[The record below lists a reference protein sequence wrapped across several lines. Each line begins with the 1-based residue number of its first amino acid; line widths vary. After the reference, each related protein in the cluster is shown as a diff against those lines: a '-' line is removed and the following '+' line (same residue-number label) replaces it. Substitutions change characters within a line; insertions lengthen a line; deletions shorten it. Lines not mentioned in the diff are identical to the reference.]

1 MALPSSRDWIFS
13 VKTFSA
19 SMLALYIA
27 LKLELPRPYWAMATV
42 YIVSNPFVGA
52 TTSKA
57 LYRTIGTML
66 GAAASVALVP
76 PLVETPYLLSAAI
89 ALWMGVM
96 LYLSITDRTAK
107 SYVFLLAGYTL
118 PLIAFPTV
126 TDPTTVFDVAVTRT
140 EEIVLGI
147 CCASV
152 VNTVILPNR
161 LAPVLA
167 ERTRAWFRD
176 AAFYAVETL
185 AGHPIGKDILA
196 CRQRMAVTLNG
207 LELLL
212 SQLSYDHTRP
222 DIVRQTHEL
231 RGRMGILLPII
242 SSLSDPLRVLR
253 EGGFAGT
260 DALNAVAADIAQW
273 IDATKLHPDA
283 QSELDVHHS
292 AEQLRTAIAGLEPAR
307 DTLHSWDHAL
317 VSSLLVRMRML
328 VDLWEDCICL
338 HHAIAEDDFEGWTPQ
353 FRHWRVGAVGRFFD
367 HGILSFSTI
376 IAMSAVFIACVLW
389 IESGWEDGAA
399 GVSLAAVA
407 CCFFAALDDPASGV
421 FRFFVSG
428 AVSIVAAGLYLF
440 LVLPNMHDF
449 AMLVIVFAV
458 PFICVGT
465 LMPHPRFSLMATLV
479 ALNTATFISIQSAYE
494 ADFQVFLNGNTSA
507 LVGLLFAY
515 LWIRVTRPFGTELA
529 ARRLIRSSW
538 EDVVS
543 AASPNPVPDP
553 QPMSA
558 RMLDRLLQL
567 LPRLPVNDEDHPLS
581 SDSFRDM
588 RAGLNTIDLK
598 IEREQVSPTLRPAI
612 DRVLGA
618 LREHFGDRIARNAR
632 IAPPTTLLNAID
644 AALGDIM
651 RASLAGASLDSMHTL
666 VSLRLAVFPNTP
678 PPASLNLEARP

>member
-1 MALPSSRDWIFS
+1 MALPSTRDWIFS

-66 GAAASVALVP
+66 GAAASVLFVP
-76 PLVETPYLLSAAI
+76 PLVATPYLLSGVI
-89 ALWMGVM
+89 ALWMGAM

-118 PLIAFPTV
+118 PLIALPTV
-126 TDPTTVFDVAVTRT
+126 TDPTTVFDVAITRT

-152 VNTVILPNR
+152 VNSVILPSR

-167 ERTRAWFRD
+167 ERTRAWFGD
-176 AAFYAVETL
+176 AAFYATEML
-185 AGHPIGKDILA
+185 AGHALSKDILA

-222 DIVRQTHEL
+222 DIVRQAHEL

-242 SSLSDPLRVLR
+242 SSLGDPLRVLR
-253 EGGFAGT
+253 ESGFAGM
-260 DALNAVAADIAQW
+260 DALNALFADIATW
-273 IDATKLHPDA
+273 IEATKRHPDTQA
-283 QSELDVHHS
+283 ELGVHRA
-292 AEQLRTAIAGLEPAR
+292 AEQLRAAIARLEPPR
-307 DTLHSWDHAL
+307 ETLHLWDHAL
-317 VSSLLVRMRML
+317 LSGLLVRVRML
-328 VDLWEDCICL
+328 VDLWQDCICL
-338 HHAIAEDDFEGWTPQ
+338 HHAIAKDDFSAWRPQ
-353 FRHWRVGAVGRFFD
+353 FRHWRVGSVGRFFD

-376 IAMSAVFIACVLW
+376 TAMAAVFLACVLW
-389 IESGWEDGAA
+389 IESGWQDGAA

-421 FRFFVSG
+421 FRFFTSG
-428 AVSIVAAGLYLF
+428 AISIVVAGLYLF

-449 AMLVIVFAV
+449 VMLVIVFAV

-465 LMPHPRFSLMATLV
+465 LMAHPRFSLMATLV

-515 LWIRVTRPFGTELA
+515 LWIRVTRPFGSELA
-529 ARRLIRSSW
+529 ARRLVRASW
-538 EDVVS
+538 QDVVS

-567 LPRLPVNDEDHPLS
+567 LPRQPIDDIEHPQS
-581 SDSFRDM
+581 SNSFRDM
-588 RAGLNTIDLK
+588 RAGLNAMDLK
-598 IEREQVSPTLRPAI
+598 LEREQVAPSLRPGI
-612 DRVLGA
+612 DRVLQA
-618 LREHFGDRIARNAR
+618 MREHFEQRIARNAY
-632 IAPPTTLLNAID
+632 IAPPTVLLNAID
-644 AALGDIM
+644 AALGDVM
-651 RASLAGASLDSMHTL
+651 RASLAGASLDSMHIL
-666 VSLRLAVFPNTP
+666 LSLRLAVFPNTP
-678 PPASLNLEARP
+678 PPAALKLEAQP

>member
-1 MALPSSRDWIFS
+1 MALPSTRDWIFS
-13 VKTFSA
+13 VKTFGA

-66 GAAASVALVP
+66 GAAASVLFVP
-76 PLVETPYLLSAAI
+76 PLVETPYLLSGVV
-89 ALWMGVM
+89 ALWMGAM

-118 PLIAFPTV
+118 PLIALPTV
-126 TDPTTVFDVAVTRT
+126 ADPTTVFDVAVTRT

-147 CCASV
+147 CCASI
-152 VNTVILPNR
+152 VNSVILPSR

-167 ERTRAWFRD
+167 ERTRAWFGD
-176 AAFYAVETL
+176 AAFYATEMLT
-185 AGHPIGKDILA
+185 GHPLSKDILA

-222 DIVRQTHEL
+222 DIVRQAHEL

-242 SSLSDPLRVLR
+242 SSLGDPLRVLR
-253 EGGFAGT
+253 ESGFAGM
-260 DALNAVAADIAQW
+260 DALNALFADIARW
-273 IDATKLHPDA
+273 IDATKQHPDA
-283 QSELDVHHS
+283 QAEFDVHQA
-292 AEQLRTAIAGLEPAR
+292 AEQLRGAIARLEPPR
-307 DTLHSWDHAL
+307 ETLHLWNHAL
-317 VSSLLVRMRML
+317 LSSLLVRVRML
-328 VDLWEDCICL
+328 VDLWQDCISL
-338 HHAIAEDDFEGWTPQ
+338 HHAIAKDDFSAWSPQ
-353 FRHWRVGAVGRFFD
+353 FRHWRVGGVGRFFD

-376 IAMSAVFIACVLW
+376 TAMAAVFLACVLW
-389 IESGWEDGAA
+389 VESGWQDGAA

-421 FRFFVSG
+421 FRFFVAG
-428 AVSIVAAGLYLF
+428 AVSIVVAGLYLF
-440 LVLPNMHDF
+440 LVLPNMHDYV
-449 AMLVIVFAV
+449 MLVIVFAV

-465 LMPHPRFSLMATLV
+465 LMAHPRFSLMATLV

-494 ADFQVFLNGNTSA
+494 ADFQVFLNGNLSA

-529 ARRLIRSSW
+529 ARRQIRSSW
-538 EDVVS
+538 QDVVT
-543 AASPNPVPDP
+543 AASPEPVPDP

-567 LPRLPVNDEDHPLS
+567 LPRLPVDDVAHPLS

-598 IEREQVSPTLRPAI
+598 LEREQVSPSLRPGI
-612 DRVLGA
+612 DRVLQA
-618 LREHFGDRIARNAR
+618 MREHFERRIARNAHL
-632 IAPPTTLLNAID
+632 APPTILLNAID
-644 AALGDIM
+644 AALGDVM
-651 RASLAGASLDSMHTL
+651 RAALTGASLDSMHTL
-666 VSLRLAVFPNTP
+666 LSLRLAVFPNTP
-678 PPASLNLEARP
+678 PPPALDVEPQP

>member
-1 MALPSSRDWIFS
+1 MALPTSRDWIFS
-13 VKTFSA
+13 VKTFTA

-57 LYRTIGTML
+57 LYRTLGTML

-89 ALWMGVM
+89 AIWMGIM

-126 TDPTTVFDVAVTRT
+126 TDPTTIFDVAITRT

-161 LAPVLA
+161 LAPVLG

-185 AGHPIGKDILA
+185 AGHPIGKDILV

-212 SQLSYDHTRP
+212 SQLAYDHTRP
-222 DIVRQTHEL
+222 DIVRQTHQL
-231 RGRMGILLPII
+231 RGRMGMLLPVI

-253 EGGFAGT
+253 AGGFTGIE
-260 DALNAVAADIAQW
+260 ALNALAAEISRW
-273 IDATKLHPDA
+273 IDATRQHPEA
-283 QSELDVHHS
+283 GSELDVHSS
-292 AEQLRTAIAGLEPAR
+292 AERLRAAIASLEPPR
-307 DTLHSWDHAL
+307 ESLQSWDHAL
-317 VSSLLVRMRML
+317 ASSLLVRMTML
-328 VDLWEDCICL
+328 VELWEDCISL
-338 HHAIAEDDFEGWTPQ
+338 HHAIAKDRLEEWTPQ
-353 FRHWRVGAVGRFFD
+353 FHHWRLGAVSRFFD
-367 HGILSFSTI
+367 HGILSFSTV
-376 IAMSAVFIACVLW
+376 IAMSAVFIASVLW
-389 IESGWEDGAA
+389 IESGWQDGAA

-421 FRFFVSG
+421 FSFFVSG

-440 LVLPNMHDF
+440 LVLPNVHDF
-449 AMLVIVFAV
+449 AMLVVVFAV

-465 LMPHPRFSLMATLV
+465 LMPLPRFSLMATLV

-515 LWIRVTRPFGTELA
+515 LWIRVTRPFGAELA

-558 RMLDRLLQL
+558 RMLDRLLLL
-567 LPRLPVNDEDHPLS
+567 LPRLPVSEADHLPS

-598 IEREQVSPTLRPAI
+598 IEREQVSPSLRPAI
-612 DRVLGA
+612 DRVLRA
-618 LREHFGDRIARNAR
+618 LSEHFGLRIARNTR
-632 IAPPTTLLNAID
+632 MVPPAALLNAID
-644 AALGDIM
+644 AALADIV

-666 VSLRLAVFPNTP
+666 ISLRLAVFPNTP
-678 PPASLNLEARP
+678 PPASLKLEAPS

>member
-1 MALPSSRDWIFS
+1 MTLPTFRDWIFS

-19 SMLALYIA
+19 AMLALYIA

-57 LYRTIGTML
+57 LYRTLGTML
-66 GAAASVALVP
+66 GAAASVVLVP
-76 PLVETPYLLSAAI
+76 PLVGTPYLLSAAI

-96 LYLSITDRTAK
+96 LYVSITDRTAR
-107 SYVFLLAGYTL
+107 SYVCLLAGYTL
-118 PLIAFPTV
+118 PLIAFSTV
-126 TDPTTVFDVAVTRT
+126 TDPTTVFDIAVTRT

-152 VNTVILPNR
+152 VNTVILPSR

-176 AAFYAVETL
+176 AAFYATETL
-185 AGHPIGKDILA
+185 AGHPIGNDILA
-196 CRQRMAVTLNG
+196 SRQRMAVTLNG

-222 DIVRQTHEL
+222 DIVRQTREL
-231 RGRMGILLPII
+231 RSRMGILLPII
-242 SSLSDPLRVLR
+242 SALSDPLRVMR
-253 EGGFAGT
+253 ASGFDDK
-260 DALNAVAADIAQW
+260 DAVNALVADIARW
-273 IDATKLHPDA
+273 IEATKQHPDA
-283 QSELDVHHS
+283 QEKFDVHRS
-292 AEQLRTAIAGLEPAR
+292 AEQLRAAMARIEPPR
-307 DTLHSWDHAL
+307 ETLHSWDHAL
-317 VSSLLVRMRML
+317 VSSLLVRAKML
-328 VDLWEDCICL
+328 VDLWEDCITL
-338 HHAIAEDDFEGWTPQ
+338 HHAIANDDLEAWTPQ
-353 FRHWRVGAVGRFFD
+353 FHHWRFGGVAQYFD
-367 HGILSFSTI
+367 HGIVGFSTI
-376 IAMSAVFIACVLW
+376 TSMIGVFVACVLW

-421 FRFFVSG
+421 YRFFVGG
-428 AVSIVAAGLYLF
+428 AVSVIAAGLYLF
-440 LVLPNMHDF
+440 LVLPNVHDF

-458 PFICVGT
+458 PFIWVGT

-507 LVGLLFAY
+507 LAGLLFAY
-515 LWIRVTRPFGTELA
+515 LWIRVTRPFGSELA

-538 EDVVS
+538 EDVVT

-553 QPMSA
+553 LPMSA

-567 LPRLPVNDEDHPLS
+567 LPRLPVNDEDLPVS

-588 RAGLNTIDLK
+588 RAGLNTIDLQS
-598 IEREQVSPTLRPAI
+598 ERERVSPPLRAAI
-612 DRVLGA
+612 DRVLLG
-618 LREHFGDRIARNAR
+618 LRDHFEHRIARNSR
-632 IAPPTTLLNAID
+632 LAPPTTLLQAID
-644 AALGDIM
+644 AALSDTV
-651 RASLAGASLDSMHTL
+651 RASLRGASLDSMHTL
-666 VSLRLAVFPNTP
+666 ISLRLAVFPNTP
-678 PPASLNLEARP
+678 PPASLTVEAQP

>member
-1 MALPSSRDWIFS
+1 MALPSTRDWIFS

-57 LYRTIGTML
+57 LYRTLGTML
-66 GAAASVALVP
+66 GAAASVLLVP

-89 ALWMGVM
+89 ALWMGAM

-118 PLIAFPTV
+118 PLIALPTV
-126 TDPTTVFDVAVTRT
+126 TDPATVFDVALTRT

-152 VNTVILPNR
+152 VNTVILPSR

-167 ERTRAWFRD
+167 ARTRAWFVD
-176 AAFYAVETL
+176 AAFYATEML
-185 AGHPIGKDILA
+185 AGHPLSKEILA

-253 EGGFAGT
+253 ESGFAGM
-260 DALNAVAADIAQW
+260 DALNALFADIARW
-273 IDATKLHPDA
+273 IEATKRHPDA
-283 QSELDVHHS
+283 QAELDVHRS
-292 AEQLRTAIAGLEPAR
+292 AELLRAAIARLEPPR
-307 DTLHSWDHAL
+307 ETLHLWDHAL
-317 VSSLLVRMRML
+317 LSGLLVRVRML
-328 VDLWEDCICL
+328 VDLWQDCICL
-338 HHAIAEDDFEGWTPQ
+338 HHAIAKDDFSALNPQ
-353 FRHWRVGAVGRFFD
+353 FHHWGVGGVRRFFD
-367 HGILSFSTI
+367 HGMLSFSTI
-376 IAMSAVFIACVLW
+376 TAMAAVFLACVLW
-389 IESGWEDGAA
+389 IESGWPDGAA

-421 FRFFVSG
+421 FSFFISG

-515 LWIRVTRPFGTELA
+515 LWIRVTRPFGSELA
-529 ARRLIRSSW
+529 ARRLVRSSW
-538 EDVVS
+538 QDVVS

-567 LPRLPVNDEDHPLS
+567 LPRLPVDDIEHPQS

-598 IEREQVSPTLRPAI
+598 LEREQVSPSLRPGI
-612 DRVLGA
+612 DRVLQA
-618 LREHFGDRIARNAR
+618 MREHFEHRIARNAH
-632 IAPPTTLLNAID
+632 IVPPTALLNAID
-644 AALGDIM
+644 AALGDVV
-651 RASLAGASLDSMHTL
+651 RAALAGASLDSMHTL
-666 VSLRLAVFPNTP
+666 LSLRLAVFPNTP
-678 PPASLNLEARP
+678 PPAALNVEAQP